1 MPEVRLVIPKDLD
14 RALDG
19 LIKAGFAGNK
29 AELAR
34 TALTHFMSTIPA
46 QLMKGYDL
54 ETAFSPDGRIFQLEY
69 AMESM
74 KRGGTMVG
82 VRCSDGIVLAKET
95 PSGEFFVIPNPFYQ
109 IFEISKTMAIAFC
122 GMQPDCL
129 LVLEEAKKQAQ
140 ILTEED
146 GGVDVE
152 VLARKLTLFMQP
164 YAQKKAFRPLA
175 AALIIGGLDSQDKAR
190 LFMINSAGAAQ
201 EYRACM
207 EGKGGD
213 ETKGILK
220 GGYKADMSLEEAIVL
235 AIKATLRRKK
245 EPKDVL
251 VTLLDLRTKEVRE
264 VAQEEK
270 QKLWTR
276 VFP

>member
-14 RALDG
+14 RALDS

-34 TALTHFMSTIPA
+34 TALTYFLSTVPT
-46 QLMKGYDL
+46 QLQKGYDV

-82 VRCSDGIVLAKET
+82 ICCNHGIVLAKET
-95 PSGEFFVIPNPFYQ
+95 PSDEFLILPNPFYR
-109 IFEISKTMAIAFC
+109 IFKITETIAIAFS
-122 GMQPDCL
+122 GIQQDSL
-129 LVLEEAKKQAQ
+129 LVLEEAKKQTG
-140 ILTEED
+140 ILKKENAN
-146 GGVDVE
+146 VDVE
-152 VLARKLTLFMQP
+152 ALAKGLTLFMQP
-164 YAQKKAFRPLA
+164 YAQKKGFRPLA
-175 AALIIGGLDSQDKAR
+175 VAMIIGGLDSQNRPR
-190 LFMINSAGAAQ
+190 LFMINSAGASQ

-213 ETKGILK
+213 ETKGVLK
-220 GGYKADMSLEEAIVL
+220 GGYKADMSLEEAVIL

-245 EPKDVL
+245 EPKEVL
-251 VTLLDLRTKEVRE
+251 IATLDLKTKEIRE
-264 VAQEEK
+264 LTQKEK
-270 QKLWTR
+270 QKLWKR
-276 VFP
+276 IFP